1 MESEIKTCFCLYL
14 NHIKSNIKNVHDYD
28 VSKMTISQIKSQ
40 LNIIHMQY
48 ILTSSSYAV
57 SEASPCVVAYKHLKK
72 MIDVDDNNSKYEK
85 FESDIK
91 ILNLENAILK
101 QELNDLK
108 NKISNTLFPNLSTSL
123 NMDANANAD
132 TNTNVNQSKGWFS

>member
-14 NHIKSNIKNVHDYD
+14 NHIKSNIKNVQDYD
-28 VSKMTISQIKSQ
+28 VSKMTITQIRSQ

-48 ILTSSSYAV
+48 ILTSSSYSV

-72 MIDVDDNNSKYEK
+72 MIDVDDNNSKYQK
-85 FESDIK
+85 LDSDVK
-91 ILNLENAILK
+91 LLNLENTILK

-123 NMDANANAD
+123 NMDTIA
-132 TNTNVNQSKGWFS
+132 NVNQPKGWFS